1 LRLHFPDQESIEI
14 TLPNF
19 GAPPL
24 VETSLGIQFDG
35 LASYTSLAAADF
47 RTLLRSDFPIVEEH
61 PPLEPTFE
69 TFGPAD
75 SNLSNPRLEI
85 IQTPVSPR
93 FFFIS
98 SDGSELVQ
106 LQRDRLF
113 FNWRQVNR
121 DQIYP
126 RYGYVRDRL
135 KTQLVRLEQWARD
148 GHLGIVNP
156 TQCEALYLNRMPLR
170 DASGAQCGL
179 SHIFPWFAG
188 LAGTTEDG
196 VFTYRRR
203 LLNDGGE
210 PVARLSFNMRYGT
223 DEEGNREAQLFLI
236 VRGRPEESSI
246 DGCLSFIDAARAV
259 IVHTFTEITSPEAH
273 RIWDRKDS

>member
-1 LRLHFPDQESIEI
+1 LRLHFPDQESLEV

-24 VETSLGIQFDG
+24 VEMSLGIQFDG
-35 LASYTSLAAADF
+35 LLNYTSLAAADF
-47 RTLLRSDFPIVEEH
+47 RTLLKTDFPMIEEH

-69 TFGPAD
+69 TFGPGD
-75 SNLSNPRLEI
+75 SKLSNPRLEI
-85 IQTPVSPR
+85 VQAPISPR
-93 FFFIS
+93 FFFVS
-98 SDGSELVQ
+98 SDRTELVQ

-113 FNWRQVNR
+113 FNWRQTER
-121 DQIYP
+121 HEMYP

-135 KTQLVRLEQWARD
+135 KTQLVRLKQWARE
-148 GHLGIVNP
+148 GKLGTVNP

-170 DASGAQCGL
+170 DALGEQCGL
-179 SHIFPWFAG
+179 SHVFPWFAG
-188 LAGTTEDG
+188 LSGTTEDG

-203 LLNDGGE
+203 LLNDREE
-210 PVARLSFNMRYGT
+210 PVARLFFNMRYGT

-236 VRGRPEESSI
+236 VRGRPEDSSI

-259 IVHTFTEITSPEAH
+259 IVHTFTEITSREAH
-273 RIWDRKDS
+273 EIWDRKD